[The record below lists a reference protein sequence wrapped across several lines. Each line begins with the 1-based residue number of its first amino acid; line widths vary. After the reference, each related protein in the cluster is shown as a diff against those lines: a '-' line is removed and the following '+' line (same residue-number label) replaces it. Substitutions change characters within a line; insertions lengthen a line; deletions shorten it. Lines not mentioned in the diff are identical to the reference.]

1 MKEDAKQKIEYF
13 TKTAM
18 RERGWTDS
26 VMKALSMEPHLQKV
40 NPRYKKAAPMLLY
53 EKDKVLTIEST
64 ENFKILIEKQALRK
78 QSAKKAVETKEQ
90 KLLRIVE
97 TWVIDV
103 EVYNDVAQAA
113 VDHYNEYNSWKEFF
127 IPVDKRSSDKEFL
140 DRITVNYLRHML
152 SAYDEK
158 LYELFGKVGK
168 NKAYSILSRK
178 VFEAIAMKYPHLEKE
193 CRRQLKAKV
202 GDAVFYNEMK

>member
-26 VMKALSMEPHLQKV
+26 VMKALSMEPDLQKV

-78 QSAKKAVETKEQ
+78 QSAKKAVETKE
-90 KLLRIVE
+90 
-97 TWVIDV
+97 
-103 EVYNDVAQAA
+103 
-113 VDHYNEYNSWKEFF
+113 
-127 IPVDKRSSDKEFL
+127 
-140 DRITVNYLRHML
+140 
-152 SAYDEK
+152 
-158 LYELFGKVGK
+158 
-168 NKAYSILSRK
+168 
-178 VFEAIAMKYPHLEKE
+178 
-193 CRRQLKAKV
+193 
-202 GDAVFYNEMK
+202 